1 MRLSGPR
8 SGTRQIIEACRAV
21 VEARAVARSRPRDDE
36 YAAAALNIAAIATG
50 AQGRHAEAL
59 ATYDEALPAFSR
71 RRVMW

>member
-1 MRLSGPR
+1 M
-8 SGTRQIIEACRAV
+8 